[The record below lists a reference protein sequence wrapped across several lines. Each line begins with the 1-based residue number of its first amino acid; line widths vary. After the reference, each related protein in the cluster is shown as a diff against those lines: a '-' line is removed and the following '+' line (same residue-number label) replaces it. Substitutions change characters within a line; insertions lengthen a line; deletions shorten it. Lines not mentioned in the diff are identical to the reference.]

1 MIFASGEGMGWWLM
15 VRTALSPAEVDEV
28 WRRWRSGQAVKV
40 LARQMRRNPSTVRD
54 LLKRTGGIRPVPRRR
69 WELRLAL
76 AEREEISRGLAAGES
91 LRAIAT
97 GLGRAPSTVSR
108 EVTANG
114 GRTGYRAVAAD
125 QAAWTRAARPKQ
137 TKLSRWPG
145 LRAMVED
152 KLELRWSP
160 EQIAGWLRRR
170 FPTGTVMHVSHET
183 IYRSLFVQARGDLR
197 HELTQHLRTRRAM
210 RRPAGRRLPDGRGVR
225 ANILNISQ
233 RPAEAA
239 DRAVPGHWEGDLVF
253 GRGMSPVA
261 TLVERSTRYLMLV
274 GLPDG
279 HRAEL
284 VADALTAAITT
295 LPRQLT
301 RSLTWDQGHEMAEH
315 ARFTVD
321 TGVAVYFC
329 DPKSPWQRGS
339 NENTNGLLRQY
350 LPRHVSMR
358 DYSQDGL
365 DGIAAELNGRP
376 RQTLGFKTPSE
387 ALTEALR

>member
-1 MIFASGEGMGWWLM
+1 
-15 VRTALSPAEVDEV
+15 
-28 WRRWRSGQAVKV
+28 
-40 LARQMRRNPSTVRD
+40 
-54 LLKRTGGIRPVPRRR
+54 
-69 WELRLAL
+69 
-76 AEREEISRGLAAGES
+76 
-91 LRAIAT
+91 
-97 GLGRAPSTVSR
+97 
-108 EVTANG
+108 
-114 GRTGYRAVAAD
+114 
-125 QAAWTRAARPKQ
+125 
-137 TKLSRWPG
+137 
-145 LRAMVED
+145 
-152 KLELRWSP
+152 
-160 EQIAGWLRRR
+160 
-170 FPTGTVMHVSHET
+170 MHVSPET

-197 HELTQHLRTRRAM
+197 HELTQHLRTHRAM
-210 RRPAGRRLPDGRGVR
+210 RRPAGTRLPDGRGVR
-225 ANILNISQ
+225 PNILNISQ

-279 HRAEL
+279 HRAEP
-284 VADALTAAITT
+284 VADALAAVITR
-295 LPRQLT
+295 LPRQLR
-301 RSLTWDQGHEMAEH
+301 RSLTWDQGNEMAEH

-358 DYSQDGL
+358 DYSQDDL
-365 DGIAAELNGRP
+365 DAIAAELNGRP

-387 ALTEALR
+387 ALNEALR

>member
-1 MIFASGEGMGWWLM
+1 
-15 VRTALSPAEVDEV
+15 
-28 WRRWRSGQAVKV
+28 
-40 LARQMRRNPSTVRD
+40 
-54 LLKRTGGIRPVPRRR
+54 
-69 WELRLAL
+69 L
-76 AEREEISRGLAAGES
+76 AEREEISRGLAAGMS
-91 LRAIAT
+91 LRAIAAV
-97 GLGRAPSTVSR
+97 LGRAPSTVSR
-108 EVTANG
+108 EVAGNG
-114 GRTGYRAVAAD
+114 GRAGYRALAAD
-125 QAAWTRAARPKQ
+125 GTAWVRACRPKQ
-137 TKLSRWPG
+137 TKLARWPG
-145 LRAMVED
+145 LRSMVED

-160 EQIAGWLRRR
+160 EQISGWLRRR
-170 FPTGTVMHVSHET
+170 FPTGTVMHVSPET

-197 HELTQHLRTRRAM
+197 HELTRYLRTKRAT
-210 RRPAGRRLPDGRGVR
+210 RRPAGARLPDGRGVR
-225 ANILNISQ
+225 PNILNISQ

-274 GLPDG
+274 GLPGG

-284 VADALTAAITT
+284 VADALAAAITT

-315 ARFTVD
+315 ARFTID
-321 TGVAVYFC
+321 TGIAVYFC

-358 DYSQDGL
+358 DFTQADL

-387 ALTEALR
+387 ALAEVLR

>member
-1 MIFASGEGMGWWLM
+1 MGWWSM
-15 VRTALSPAEVDEV
+15 VRSALSPAEVDEV

-40 LARQMRRNPSTVRD
+40 LAREMRRHPSTVRD
-54 LLKRTGGIRPVPRRR
+54 LLKRSGGIRPAPRCR
-69 WELRLAL
+69 WELRLSL
-76 AEREEISRGLAAGES
+76 AEREEISRGLAAGLS
-91 LRAIAT
+91 LRSIAAV
-97 GLGRAPSTVSR
+97 LGRAPSTVSR
-108 EVTANG
+108 EVAANG
-114 GRTGYRAVAAD
+114 GRSRYRALTAD
-125 QAAWTRAARPKQ
+125 RAAWDRAARPKQ

-152 KLELRWSP
+152 KLELCWSP

-170 FPTGTVMHVSHET
+170 FPTGTVMHVSAET

-197 HELTQHLRTRRAM
+197 HELTRQLRTGRAT
-210 RRPAGRRLPDGRGVR
+210 RRPKGTRLPDGRGVR
-225 ANILNISQ
+225 PNILNISQ

-239 DRAVPGHWEGDLVF
+239 DRAVPGHWEGDLLF
-253 GRGMSPVA
+253 GRGMSPIA

-284 VADALTAAITT
+284 VADALAGAITT

-315 ARFTVD
+315 ARFTID
-321 TGVAVYFC
+321 TGIAVYFC

-350 LPRHVSMR
+350 LPRHVSFR
-358 DYSQDGL
+358 DYSQDDL

-387 ALTEALR
+387 ALTEVLR